1 MPSRPT
7 TPLPRILVV
16 DDEEAM
22 RAVMEL
28 RLGEWG
34 FEVHT
39 AVDGADAERQVKR
52 IRPDLVISDV
62 IMPDMTGQELMRSLL
77 AGDADCPVLLM
88 TAHGTVEMA
97 VEAMKAGA
105 HDFLTKP
112 LDYERLRATLESAR
126 VDLGA
131 RRDAKRLDARRPDGS
146 GFREFVGDDPS
157 MRQVYEL
164 IREVAPTEA
173 TVLVTGE
180 SGTGKELTA
189 RAIRQLSRRAAGPF
203 VAINAAAIPDELVE
217 SEIFGHEKGAF
228 TGAARLRRGCFELA
242 DGGTLLLDEIAE
254 MPLALQPKLLR
265 VLEDGRVRRIGA
277 PREIEVD
284 ARIIA
289 ATNRD
294 PRQLVSEGGLREDLF
309 YRLNVF
315 AIELPPLRARR
326 GDLPLL
332 AEHFIEACNERH
344 GTRVEGIDEEA
355 LARLAGYDWPGNV
368 RELRNAVERAVVLAK
383 RGPIAAR
390 HLPSYLDERPP
401 QRGGREVV
409 LPVGTTVAEAERALI
424 LRTLEETGQNK
435 AEAAR
440 RLGVDVKTI
449 RNKLRSYGRT
459 G

>member
-1 MPSRPT
+1 
-7 TPLPRILVV
+7 
-16 DDEEAM
+16 M

-34 FEVHT
+34 YEVHT
-39 AVDGADAERQVKR
+39 AEDGADAERQVKR
-52 IRPDLVISDV
+52 VRPELVISDV

-77 AGDADCPVLLM
+77 AGDADRPVLLM

-112 LDYERLRATLESAR
+112 LDYERLRATLEALR

-131 RRDAKRLDARRPDGS
+131 RRDAKRLAARRPDGS

-157 MRQVYEL
+157 MQRVYEL

-189 RAIRQLSRRAAGPF
+189 RAIRQLSRRASGPF
-203 VAINAAAIPDELVE
+203 VAVNAAAIPEELVE

-228 TGAARLRRGCFELA
+228 TGASRMRRGCFELA

-265 VLEDGRVRRIGA
+265 VLEDGRVRRLGA
-277 PREIEVD
+277 ARELEVD

-289 ATNRD
+289 VTNRD
-294 PRQLVSEGGLREDLF
+294 PRRLVSEGGLREDLF

-315 AIELPPLRARR
+315 AIDLPPLRARR

-332 AEHFIEACNERH
+332 AEHFISACNERH
-344 GTRVEGIDEEA
+344 RTGVEGIREEA

-368 RELRNAVERAVVLAK
+368 RELRNAIERAVVLAK
-383 RGPIAAR
+383 SGPIGAE
-390 HLPSYLDERPP
+390 HLPSYLDERHPR
-401 QRGGREVV
+401 RGGGEVV
-409 LPVGTTVAEAERALI
+409 LPVGTTVAEAERELI
-424 LRTLEETGQNK
+424 LRTLEETGHNK

>member
-1 MPSRPT
+1 MSSSR
-7 TPLPRILVV
+7 PRILVV

-22 RAVMEL
+22 RTVMEL

-34 FEVHT
+34 YEVHT
-39 AVDGADAERQVKR
+39 AIDGADAERQVKR
-52 IRPDLVISDV
+52 VRPDLVISDV
-62 IMPDMTGQELMRSLL
+62 IMPDTTGQELMRSLL
-77 AGDADCPVLLM
+77 AGDADRPVLLM

-112 LDYERLRATLESAR
+112 LDYQRLRETLEAVR
-126 VDLGA
+126 VDLEA

-146 GFREFVGDDPS
+146 GFREFVGADPA
-157 MRQVYEL
+157 MQEVYDL

-189 RAIRQLSRRAAGPF
+189 RAIRQLSRRANGPY

-217 SEIFGHEKGAF
+217 SELFGHEKGAF
-228 TGAARLRRGCFELA
+228 TGASKMRRGCFELA

-265 VLEDGRVRRIGA
+265 VLEDGRVRRLGA
-277 PREIEVD
+277 DREIEVD

-294 PRQLVSEGGLREDLF
+294 PRQLVDEGGLREDLF

-315 AIELPPLRARR
+315 AIELPPLRARPS
-326 GDLPLL
+326 DLPLL

-344 GTRVEGIDEEA
+344 ATRVEGIRPEA
-355 LARLAGYDWPGNV
+355 LERLRGYDWPGNV
-368 RELRNAVERAVVLAK
+368 RELRNAIERAVVLAK
-383 RGPIAAR
+383 REPIGFG
-390 HLPSYLDERPP
+390 HLPPYLDRSPT
-401 QRGGREVV
+401 RAAREVV
-409 LPVGTTVAEAERALI
+409 LPVGTTVAEAERELI

-449 RNKLRSYGRT
+449 RNKLRAYGRS
-459 G
+459 